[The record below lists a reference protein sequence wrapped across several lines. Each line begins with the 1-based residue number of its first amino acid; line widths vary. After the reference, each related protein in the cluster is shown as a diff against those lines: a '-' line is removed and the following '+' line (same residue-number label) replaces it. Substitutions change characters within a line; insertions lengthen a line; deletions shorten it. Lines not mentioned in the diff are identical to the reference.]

1 MRKFFSGNKSLSVI
15 VGVVIFLI
23 NFMVISSPQAKETFS
38 YKIMVQEKEIGK
50 MIYEVEEENN
60 FLQIKSFIKLAEK
73 EMERDAQLTILR
85 DTYEP
90 LRSQKWVKIPGGE
103 IVIETTYEERKAHIK
118 ISSPEGTKEATIS
131 LPSPVFDS
139 EEIPYLIGKLSCEQE
154 KAISVLVPISGM
166 VWRGKIQKIAENEE
180 EEIFRFTLGG
190 EITYLRYQKE
200 KPLLLEL
207 QAPQRG
213 YNLVLEDKPAPREEN
228 N

>member
-1 MRKFFSGNKSLSVI
+1 MRKFFSGNKSLSAI
-15 VGVVIFLI
+15 AGVAIFLI
-23 NFMVISSPQAKETFS
+23 NFMTISSLQAKETFS

-60 FLQIKSFIKLAEK
+60 FLQIKSFIKLAEE

-90 LRSQKWVKIPGGE
+90 LRSQKWVKLPGGE
-103 IVIETTYEERKAHIK
+103 IVIETIYEERKAQIK
-118 ISSPEGTKEATIS
+118 ITSPEGAKEATVS

-139 EEIPYLIGKLSCEQE
+139 EEIPYLIGKPPCEKE
-154 KAISVLVPISGM
+154 KVISVLVPISGM
-166 VWRGKIQKIAENEE
+166 VWRGKIQKIAQSEE
-180 EEIFRFTLGG
+180 EETFRFTLGG

-200 KPLLLEL
+200 KPRLVEL

-213 YNLVLEDKPAPREEN
+213 YNLVLEDYSFPEEN